1 MLMNYSRSPLIIAAL
16 ALLLAGSLP
25 APVQAQ
31 EYDRVPWRTR
41 RVSFTPQQRS
51 VRDLLKDF
59 ATSQNLPLTLSDQVR
74 GVTSGTFVNVETETF
89 LDLICDAH
97 DLVWFYDGVRMI
109 IESTDEVLSRPLSLP
124 FVTPLALQDVLFSVG
139 YASGPKGRQ
148 FQVKPGHRDGVLLL
162 VGGPQFILATE
173 ALARDLDNQ
182 ENRRV
187 NEQITVRTFRLNY
200 ASAGDITVNSG
211 NNNRIIPGVV
221 RSLQNLMA
229 NQIPGSPLSAGVED
243 TDNRVT
249 RPGLRGTGLA
259 AVGNPNAGAP
269 VKPFNP
275 YDPAGSQQAA
285 QGGAPGGK
293 QAADPSDP
301 RSPMIVADSR
311 LNAVLVR
318 DVAARM
324 PLYEELIK
332 MLDVPTKAIEITAA
346 IVDIDS
352 DNLRNVGIELLG
364 LGKKGNDVGRLGFDA
379 DRGIFDAT
387 NTQGQVPSFFDS
399 SNLARGV
406 GLNATALIS
415 AGGYELLTRLR
426 AIEQVGAG
434 QIVSSP
440 SVLTMENVQAVIR
453 TDEKVYVRVEGN
465 LQVDLFDVTTGV
477 QLRVTPTIV
486 KEGTLNDFRLQID
499 ITDGSFSDTR
509 VDDIPSTRE
518 SAITTQAMVP
528 ENKTLLLGGY
538 SVERRSRNTRQV
550 PLLSKVPG
558 LGKLFSRNERNHVRT
573 QRFFFITPR
582 IVDMRKEA
590 TDPVDYTT
598 TSGNDLAL
606 PSYLS
611 NDQLSRD
618 KVEDL
623 ARRLAA
629 GNHSAMHEQAVSGKR
644 PNPLLPPLSDSPR
657 ALPMN
662 EPLYET
668 YDGITPPPSATPASA
683 KRPIPSYMPRR

>member
-1 MLMNYSRSPLIIAAL
+1 MLMNFSRSHLLIAAFG
-16 ALLLAGSLP
+16 LLLGDSIP
-25 APVQAQ
+25 ARAQ

-51 VRDLLKDF
+51 VRDLFKDF
-59 ATSQNLPLTLSDQVR
+59 ATSQNLPLTLSDNVIGVTR
-74 GVTSGTFVNVETETF
+74 GVFQNVESEKF
-89 LDLICDAH
+89 LDLLCDAH

-124 FVTPLALQDVLFSVG
+124 FVTPMALSDVLFGVG
-139 YASGPKGRQ
+139 YASGPKGREIQ
-148 FQVKPGHRDGVLLL
+148 IKPGHRDGVLLL

-173 ALARDLDNQ
+173 ALARDLDTQ
-182 ENRRV
+182 ENRRI

-211 NNNRIIPGVV
+211 NNNRVIPGVV

-229 NQIPGSPLSAGVED
+229 NQTPGSSLSVGVED

-249 RPGLRGTGLA
+249 RPSLRGSGLA
-259 AVGNPNAGAP
+259 AIGNPNAGTP

-275 YDPAGSQQAA
+275 YDPAGSQQPQQLAA
-285 QGGAPGGK
+285 AGGRL
-293 QAADPSDP
+293 AADPNDP

-364 LGKKGNDVGRLGFDA
+364 LGKKGNDIGRLGFDA

-399 SNLARGV
+399 ANLARGA

-486 KEGTLNDFRLQID
+486 KEGKVNDFRLQID

-509 VDDIPSTRE
+509 VDDIPATRE

-558 LGKLFSRNERNHVRT
+558 LGKLFSRNERNHERT

-590 TDPVDYTT
+590 TDPADYTA

-644 PNPLLPPLSDSPR
+644 PNAILPPLSDVPK
-657 ALPMN
+657 ALPMD
-662 EPLYET
+662 EPQYEI
-668 YDGITPPPSATPASA
+668 YDGVTPPPTVNPAPT

>member
-1 MLMNYSRSPLIIAAL
+1 MLMNAHPSNPILVVL
-16 ALLLAGSLP
+16 GLLLVTMLP
-25 APVQAQ
+25 LAIQAQ
-31 EYDRVPWRTR
+31 EYDRVPWRTK
-41 RVSFTPQQRS
+41 RVSFTAQQRS
-51 VRDLLKDF
+51 VRDLFKDF
-59 ATSQNLPLTLSDQVR
+59 ATTQNLPLTLSDSVR
-74 GVTSGTFVNVETETF
+74 GVTSGTFKDVETEKF
-89 LDLICDAH
+89 LDLLCEAH
-97 DLVWFYDGVRMI
+97 DLIWFYDGVRMI
-109 IESTDEVLSRPLSLP
+109 IESTDEVLSRPLTLP
-124 FVTPLALQDVLFSVG
+124 FVTPLALNDVLFSVG
-139 YASGPKGRQ
+139 YASGPKGREVQ
-148 FQVKPGHRDGVLLL
+148 IKNGHRDGVLLL

-173 ALARDLDNQ
+173 ALARDLDTQ
-182 ENRRV
+182 ENRRI

-200 ASAGDITVNSG
+200 ASAGDLTVDSG
-211 NNNRIIPGVV
+211 SSNRVVPGVV

-229 NQIPGSPLSAGVED
+229 NQLPGSPLSTGTEETA
-243 TDNRVT
+243 NRVT
-249 RPGLRGTGLA
+249 RPGLRGKGLA
-259 AVGNPNAGAP
+259 SVGNPNAGEP

-275 YDPAGSQQAA
+275 YDPTGSQQSQSSGAGNRQ
-285 QGGAPGGK
+285 QG
-293 QAADPSDP
+293 ADPSDP
-301 RSPMIVADSR
+301 RAPMIVADSR

-364 LGKKGNDVGRLGFDA
+364 LGKNGNDRTRIGFDA
-379 DRGIFDAT
+379 DRGIFDGV

-399 SNLARGV
+399 SNLARGA

-486 KEGTLNDFRLQID
+486 KEGKVNDFRLQID
-499 ITDGSFSDTR
+499 IKDGGFSDTT

-550 PLLSKVPG
+550 PLLAKVPG
-558 LGKLFSRNERNHVRT
+558 LGKLFSRNERNHERT

-582 IVDMRKEA
+582 IVDLRKEA
-590 TDPVDYTT
+590 TDPADYTN
-598 TSGNDLAL
+598 TSGNDLSL

-611 NDQLSRD
+611 EDQLSRD
-618 KVEDL
+618 KIEDL

-629 GNHSAMHEQAVSGKR
+629 GNHSAVHEQTDGKR
-644 PNPLLPPLSDSPR
+644 PNPLLPALIEAPR
-657 ALPMN
+657 AQFLP
-662 EPLYET
+662 
-668 YDGITPPPSATPASA
+668 DDVGVTPPPSDAPLKN
-683 KRPIPSYMPRR
+683 KRANPSYPSRR

>member
-1 MLMNYSRSPLIIAAL
+1 MMNLSRLTFITLSLS
-16 ALLLAGSLP
+16 LLLGVSSTIH
-25 APVQAQ
+25 AQ
-31 EYDRVPWRTR
+31 DYDRIPWRTK
-41 RVSFTPQQRS
+41 RVSFNVQQRA
-51 VRDLLKDF
+51 VRDLLRDLAAQQSLPVNISDNVKGVISGDF
-59 ATSQNLPLTLSDQVR
+59 KEVDTQRFFDQ
-74 GVTSGTFVNVETETF
+74 
-89 LDLICDAH
+89 ICDAH
-97 DLVWFYDGVRMI
+97 GIVWFYDGVRMI
-109 IESTDEVLSRPLSLP
+109 VESSDEVISRPLTLPHLTPESLNE
-124 FVTPLALQDVLFSVG
+124 VLFSVG
-139 YASGPKGRQ
+139 YASGPKGREV
-148 FQVKPGHRDGVLLL
+148 QVKHGHRNGVILL
-162 VGGPQFILATE
+162 VGGPQFIQATE

-187 NEQITVRTFRLNY
+187 NEQITVRTFRLNH
-200 ASAGDITVNSG
+200 ASANDTQVNTG
-211 NNNRIIPGVV
+211 TTNRVIPGVV
-221 RSLQNLMA
+221 TSLQNLMS
-229 NQIPGSPLSAGVED
+229 NQPVGSLLSTGVEE
-243 TDNRVT
+243 TNNRVT
-249 RPGLRGTGLA
+249 RPGLRGKGLA
-259 AVGNPNAGAP
+259 AIGNPAAATP
-269 VKPFNP
+269 PKPFNP
-275 YDPAGSQQAA
+275 YDPTGSQQAA
-285 QGGAPGGK
+285 SAAAP
-293 QAADPSDP
+293 AASGQSSDRDP
-301 RSPMIVADSR
+301 RSPMIVADVR

-324 PLYEELIK
+324 PLYEELIR

-364 LGKKGNDVGRLGFDA
+364 LGKNGNDIGRLGFDA
-379 DRGIFDAT
+379 DRGAFDGVS
-387 NTQGQVPSFFDS
+387 TQGQQPSFLDS
-399 SNLARGV
+399 ASLARGA

-426 AIEQVGAG
+426 AVEQVGAG

-486 KEGTLNDFRLQID
+486 KGDTRNDFRLQID

-509 VDDIPSTRE
+509 VDEIPATRE

-538 SVERRSRNTRQV
+538 SVERRARNTRQV

-558 LGKLFSRNERNHVRT
+558 LGKLFSRNERNHERT

-582 IVDMRKEA
+582 IVDLYKEA
-590 TDPVDYTT
+590 TDPANYTST
-598 TSGNDLAL
+598 GGNDLSL

-611 NDQLSRD
+611 EDQLSRD

-629 GNHSAMHEQAVSGKR
+629 GNHNTLNDDPEAKR
-644 PNPLLPPLSDSPR
+644 PNPLLPPAPR
-657 ALPMN
+657 AEALP
-662 EPLYET
+662 ET
-668 YDGITPPPSATPASA
+668 EGVTPSPSQAPAYGKKYTPPTYPT
-683 KRPIPSYMPRR
+683 RR